1 MADGK
6 LDLPDDL
13 LSSRSSDQT
22 WIPKGSDVDKSLTG
36 LLDLSKDQA
45 VPDSSIPLSPQWLY
59 AKPSDTKTEMRTP
72 SSLSL
77 GSSADPSQKEAWRTD
92 APEDKKD
99 WRRTTTENESRRWR
113 EEERETGLLARRD
126 RRKPDRRAV
135 ENASAK
141 ETTENRALPTTDR
154 WHDGGNRNA
163 GLEARR
169 DSKWSSRWGP
179 EEKEKEAR
187 TEKKVDTE
195 KEDAN
200 SDNQTF
206 VASRAVSERDPDA
219 RDKWRPRHRLE
230 GSTAVPGSYRTAPG
244 FGIERGR
251 AEGSYVG
258 FVIGRG
264 RSSTSIQRPSG
275 GTIGAALSENDK
287 SVLGKPFIAANT
299 FSYPRGKLLDI
310 YRRQRIDSSFGNVYE
325 KMEEA
330 PPITQETVIEP
341 LSFVVPDHEEEAILN
356 DMWTGKITSSGAFY
370 NCYNKGRSTDNIAE
384 IEEMESSNGKVSA
397 LPTGTKEKMADI
409 ITNVSKDV
417 RELAVDYSA
426 DTNLHEIEA
435 KNRVPDVAGDDI
447 ISTLIRDE
455 YKSRSIDISR
465 SQFEDSELTP
475 SYRAKST
482 AASDISSKLSN
493 DSNSLF
499 GMPSSAQFLGSNT
512 NENQLTRG
520 VPPEELSMFYR
531 DPQGEIQGPFLG
543 VDIISWFE
551 QGFFGTDLPVR
562 LVDAPEDSP
571 FEELGDVMPHLR
583 VGHCYGG
590 VLDPSSKL
598 EQPATSE
605 GALVA
610 DIQDSLSVSVVD
622 SSTTREGLIWQ
633 QSDFDGP
640 YPHHIQSKLTNH
652 DFLQSEKSFSK
663 GDDFNDFVA
672 QDEEIVFPGRPGSG
686 GNLIGKA
693 SRTSNDPSSI
703 INGSSIPNELS
714 EHGMAVQRDNKL
726 HPFGLLWSEL
736 EGPFARNGS
745 RAGQDQLL
753 NPIAGRVSSFGTTNE
768 STVAGEARPD
778 IYKKNVLSDPN
789 LYQSAMDARHLSR
802 MDQESNHYDLA
813 DKLLSQQLQQQHLQP
828 HSLMSPHN
836 VHLNDAM
843 MERVGT
849 QNSIHSPHLAG
860 QMGQDLEQF
869 IALQAQQQ
877 RQLQFQQLQQQ
888 QQYHQQQMLL
898 KEQQQTQAREQL
910 LFEQILRNQ
919 MLDSNHGQSHVDAMI
934 ANSAREQA
942 FMKQKILSELQPL
955 PQLPTRQAEP
965 SIEHLIQARFGQMP
979 HPEHRNDL
987 LELLS
992 RAKHGPMHPLEHQ
1005 IIQREQLHGRQMSLG
1020 MRQRLEMEEDRQT
1033 SFWPINETGQFHRN
1047 PGVAHRTSSGV
1058 GPLDLFQKQQI
1069 MSPEDHIG
1077 LLERNLALQD
1087 RRPQR
1092 GFYDPGLL
1100 PFERSMSLPGGG
1112 GGGVN
1117 MDVVNTMARA
1127 QGLHVQDPNMQMH
1140 SGGNMGGFSSGVYHR
1155 SLVPNAFHGSHSDSM
1170 EGQWSEINGQMPTDW
1185 IESHIQRLH
1194 LTGERQMKES
1204 EMKRSSDDSS
1214 LWMSAGGNDE
1224 SSRRLLMELLHQ
1236 KSDQLST
1243 HRPENFVG
1251 TSYERGPASAHI
1263 KGTNTVNYSFNS
1275 VSDQEMG
1282 LSQSLVGPFSSN
1294 SGVQPKSFLAEEI
1307 AGLNTAE
1314 NFSFRSHSGSLFEEP
1329 LLSGINEINK
1339 GSQLETRGQVKL
1351 AGSATIDQGEIPVSV
1366 LRRNTSL
1373 DTGGMY
1379 SDGNSTGGAMA
1390 EDVKKDCASAATS
1403 RCPENIL
1410 LKRPPVMRVLSNQEG
1425 LSELNIDNVRGRSP
1439 SNEVEKRDGGGN
1451 AANQVSDTFA
1461 TGKKEV
1467 GFRRTA
1473 SCGDAEV
1480 TETSFSDMLK
1490 SNAKKPPQEVH
1501 SSTAASESFDAAQV
1515 ARRNKKKGKKGR
1527 QIDPALLGFK
1537 VTSNR
1542 IMMGEIQRIED

>member
-1 MADGK
+1 
-6 LDLPDDL
+6 
-13 LSSRSSDQT
+13 
-22 WIPKGSDVDKSLTG
+22 
-36 LLDLSKDQA
+36 
-45 VPDSSIPLSPQWLY
+45 
-59 AKPSDTKTEMRTP
+59 MRTP

-126 RRKPDRRAV
+126 RRKQDRRAV
-135 ENASAK
+135 ENVSAK

-200 SDNQTF
+200 SDTQTF

-230 GSTAVPGSYRTAPG
+230 GTTAVPGSYRAAPG
-244 FGIERGR
+244 FGVERGR

-264 RSSTSIQRPSG
+264 RSSMSIQRPSG
-275 GTIGAALSENDK
+275 GAIGAALSENDK

-310 YRRQRIDSSFGNVYE
+310 YRWQRIDSSFGNVYD

-341 LSFVVPDHEEEAILN
+341 LSFVVPDHEEE
-356 DMWTGKITSSGAFY
+356 
-370 NCYNKGRSTDNIAE
+370 GRSTDSIAE

-409 ITNVSKDV
+409 IPNVSKDV

-499 GMPSSAQFLGSNT
+499 GMPSSAQYLGSNT

-571 FEELGDVMPHLR
+571 FEQLGDVMPHLR
-583 VGHCYGG
+583 VGHSYGG

-610 DIQDSLSVSVVD
+610 DIQDSMSVSVVD
-622 SSTTREGLIWQ
+622 SSTTRDGLMWQ
-633 QSDFDGP
+633 PSDFDGP
-640 YPHHIQSKLTNH
+640 YAHHIQSKLTNH
-652 DFLQSEKSFSK
+652 EFLQPEKSFSK

-672 QDEEIVFPGRPGSG
+672 QDEE
-686 GNLIGKA
+686 
-693 SRTSNDPSSI
+693 
-703 INGSSIPNELS
+703 
-714 EHGMAVQRDNKL
+714 
-726 HPFGLLWSEL
+726 
-736 EGPFARNGS
+736 
-745 RAGQDQLL
+745 
-753 NPIAGRVSSFGTTNE
+753 
-768 STVAGEARPD
+768 
-778 IYKKNVLSDPN
+778 
-789 LYQSAMDARHLSR
+789 
-802 MDQESNHYDLA
+802 
-813 DKLLSQQLQQQHLQP
+813 QQQ
-828 HSLMSPHN
+828 S
-836 VHLNDAM
+836 
-843 MERVGT
+843 
-849 QNSIHSPHLAG
+849 
-860 QMGQDLEQF
+860 
-869 IALQAQQQ
+869 
-877 RQLQFQQLQQQ
+877 
-888 QQYHQQQMLL
+888 
-898 KEQQQTQAREQL
+898 QAREQL
-910 LFEQILRNQ
+910 LLEQILRNQ

-942 FMKQKILSELQPL
+942 FMKQKILSELQL
-955 PQLPTRQAEP
+955 PQLPTRQADP
-965 SIEHLIQARFGQMP
+965 SIEHLIQARFGQMQ

-1005 IIQREQLHGRQMSLG
+1005 IIQHEQLHGRQMPMGL
-1020 MRQRLEMEEDRQT
+1020 RQRLEMEEDRQT

-1047 PGVAHRTSSGV
+1047 PGVAHRTSSGL

-1069 MSPEDHIG
+1069 LSPEDHIG

-1092 GFYDPGLL
+1092 GFYDPGLN

-1127 QGLHVQDPNMQMH
+1127 QGLHVQDPNVQMH
-1140 SGGNMGGFSSGVYHR
+1140 SGGNMGGFSSGAYHR

-1170 EGQWSEINGQMPTDW
+1170 EGQWTESNGQMPTDW

-1251 TSYERGPASAHI
+1251 TSYERGLASAHI
-1263 KGTNTVNYSFNS
+1263 SGTNNVNYSFNA

-1282 LSQSLVGPFSSN
+1282 LSQSLVVGPCSSN

-1314 NFSFRSHSGSLFEEP
+1314 NFSFRSHSGSLIEEP
-1329 LLSGINEINK
+1329 FLSGINDINK

-1351 AGSATIDQGEIPVSV
+1351 AGSAAIDQGEVPVSV

-1379 SDGNSTGGAMA
+1379 SDDNSTGGAMA
-1390 EDVKKDCASAATS
+1390 EDVKKDRASAATS

-1425 LSELNIDNVRGRSP
+1425 LSELNIDNVRGRSL

-1501 SSTAASESFDAAQV
+1501 SSTAASESFDAAQG

>member
-1 MADGK
+1 
-6 LDLPDDL
+6 
-13 LSSRSSDQT
+13 
-22 WIPKGSDVDKSLTG
+22 
-36 LLDLSKDQA
+36 
-45 VPDSSIPLSPQWLY
+45 
-59 AKPSDTKTEMRTP
+59 MRTP

-99 WRRTTTENESRRWR
+99 WRRTTTEHESRRWR

-126 RRKPDRRAV
+126 RRKQDRRAV
-135 ENASAK
+135 ENVSAK

-195 KEDAN
+195 EDAN
-200 SDNQTF
+200 SDTQTF

-230 GSTAVPGSYRTAPG
+230 GTTAVPGSYRAAPG
-244 FGIERGR
+244 FGVERGR

-264 RSSTSIQRPSG
+264 RSSMSIQRPSG
-275 GTIGAALSENDK
+275 GAIGAALSENDK

-310 YRRQRIDSSFGNVYE
+310 YRWQRIDSSFGNVYD
-325 KMEEA
+325 KMDEA
-330 PPITQETVIEP
+330 PPVTQETVIEP
-341 LSFVVPDHEEEAILN
+341 LSFVVPDHEEE
-356 DMWTGKITSSGAFY
+356 
-370 NCYNKGRSTDNIAE
+370 GRSTDSIAE
-384 IEEMESSNGKVSA
+384 IEEMESSNGKVST

-409 ITNVSKDV
+409 IPNVSKDV
-417 RELAVDYSA
+417 RELAADYSA

-499 GMPSSAQFLGSNT
+499 GMPSSAQYLGSNT

-583 VGHCYGG
+583 VGHSYGG

-610 DIQDSLSVSVVD
+610 DIQDSMSVSVVD
-622 SSTTREGLIWQ
+622 SSTTRDGLMWQ
-633 QSDFDGP
+633 PSDFDGP
-640 YPHHIQSKLTNH
+640 YAHHIQSKLTNH
-652 DFLQSEKSFSK
+652 EFLQPEKSFSK

-672 QDEEIVFPGRPGSG
+672 QDEE
-686 GNLIGKA
+686 
-693 SRTSNDPSSI
+693 
-703 INGSSIPNELS
+703 
-714 EHGMAVQRDNKL
+714 
-726 HPFGLLWSEL
+726 
-736 EGPFARNGS
+736 
-745 RAGQDQLL
+745 
-753 NPIAGRVSSFGTTNE
+753 
-768 STVAGEARPD
+768 
-778 IYKKNVLSDPN
+778 
-789 LYQSAMDARHLSR
+789 
-802 MDQESNHYDLA
+802 
-813 DKLLSQQLQQQHLQP
+813 QQQ
-828 HSLMSPHN
+828 S
-836 VHLNDAM
+836 
-843 MERVGT
+843 
-849 QNSIHSPHLAG
+849 
-860 QMGQDLEQF
+860 
-869 IALQAQQQ
+869 
-877 RQLQFQQLQQQ
+877 
-888 QQYHQQQMLL
+888 
-898 KEQQQTQAREQL
+898 QAREQL
-910 LFEQILRNQ
+910 LLEQILRNQ

-942 FMKQKILSELQPL
+942 FMKQKILSELQL
-955 PQLPTRQAEP
+955 PQLPTRQADP
-965 SIEHLIQARFGQMP
+965 SIEHLIQARFGQMQ

-1005 IIQREQLHGRQMSLG
+1005 IIQHEQLHGRQMPMGL
-1020 MRQRLEMEEDRQT
+1020 RQRLEMEEDRQT

-1047 PGVAHRTSSGV
+1047 PGVAHRTSSGL

-1069 MSPEDHIG
+1069 LSPEDHIG

-1092 GFYDPGLL
+1092 GFYDPGLN

-1127 QGLHVQDPNMQMH
+1127 QGLHVQDPNVQMH
-1140 SGGNMGGFSSGVYHR
+1140 SGGNMGGFSSGAYHR

-1170 EGQWSEINGQMPTDW
+1170 EGQWSESNGQMPTDW

-1251 TSYERGPASAHI
+1251 TSYERGLASAHI
-1263 KGTNTVNYSFNS
+1263 SGTNNVNYSFNA

-1282 LSQSLVGPFSSN
+1282 LSQSLVVGPCSSN

-1314 NFSFRSHSGSLFEEP
+1314 NFSFRSHSGSLIEEP
-1329 LLSGINEINK
+1329 FLSGINDFNK

-1351 AGSATIDQGEIPVSV
+1351 AGSAAIDQGEVPVSV

-1379 SDGNSTGGAMA
+1379 SDDNSTGGAMA
-1390 EDVKKDCASAATS
+1390 EDVKKDRASAATS

-1425 LSELNIDNVRGRSP
+1425 LSELNIDNVRGRSL

-1501 SSTAASESFDAAQV
+1501 SSTAASESFDAAQG

>member
-1 MADGK
+1 
-6 LDLPDDL
+6 
-13 LSSRSSDQT
+13 
-22 WIPKGSDVDKSLTG
+22 
-36 LLDLSKDQA
+36 
-45 VPDSSIPLSPQWLY
+45 
-59 AKPSDTKTEMRTP
+59 MRTP

-126 RRKPDRRAV
+126 RRKQDRRAV
-135 ENASAK
+135 ENVSAK

-200 SDNQTF
+200 SDTQTF

-230 GSTAVPGSYRTAPG
+230 GTTAVPGSYRAAPG
-244 FGIERGR
+244 FGVERGR

-264 RSSTSIQRPSG
+264 RSSMSIQRPSG
-275 GTIGAALSENDK
+275 GAIGAALSENDK

-310 YRRQRIDSSFGNVYE
+310 YRWQRIDSSFGNVYD

-341 LSFVVPDHEEEAILN
+341 LSFVVPDHEEE
-356 DMWTGKITSSGAFY
+356 
-370 NCYNKGRSTDNIAE
+370 GRSTDSIAE

-409 ITNVSKDV
+409 IPNVSKDV

-499 GMPSSAQFLGSNT
+499 GMPSSAQYLGSNT

-583 VGHCYGG
+583 VGHSYGG

-610 DIQDSLSVSVVD
+610 DIQDSMSVSVVD
-622 SSTTREGLIWQ
+622 SSTTRDGLMWQ
-633 QSDFDGP
+633 PSDFDGP
-640 YPHHIQSKLTNH
+640 YAHHIQSKLTNH
-652 DFLQSEKSFSK
+652 EFLQPEKSFSK

-672 QDEEIVFPGRPGSG
+672 QDEE
-686 GNLIGKA
+686 
-693 SRTSNDPSSI
+693 
-703 INGSSIPNELS
+703 
-714 EHGMAVQRDNKL
+714 
-726 HPFGLLWSEL
+726 
-736 EGPFARNGS
+736 
-745 RAGQDQLL
+745 
-753 NPIAGRVSSFGTTNE
+753 
-768 STVAGEARPD
+768 
-778 IYKKNVLSDPN
+778 
-789 LYQSAMDARHLSR
+789 
-802 MDQESNHYDLA
+802 
-813 DKLLSQQLQQQHLQP
+813 QQQ
-828 HSLMSPHN
+828 S
-836 VHLNDAM
+836 
-843 MERVGT
+843 
-849 QNSIHSPHLAG
+849 
-860 QMGQDLEQF
+860 
-869 IALQAQQQ
+869 
-877 RQLQFQQLQQQ
+877 
-888 QQYHQQQMLL
+888 
-898 KEQQQTQAREQL
+898 QAREQL
-910 LFEQILRNQ
+910 LLEQILRNQ

-942 FMKQKILSELQPL
+942 FMKQKILSELQL
-955 PQLPTRQAEP
+955 PQLPTRQADP
-965 SIEHLIQARFGQMP
+965 SIEHLIQARFGQMQ
-979 HPEHRNDL
+979 HPEHRNYL

-1005 IIQREQLHGRQMSLG
+1005 IIQHEQLHGRQMPMGL
-1020 MRQRLEMEEDRQT
+1020 RQRLEMEEDRQT

-1047 PGVAHRTSSGV
+1047 PGVAHRTSSGL

-1069 MSPEDHIG
+1069 LSPEDHIG

-1092 GFYDPGLL
+1092 GFYDPGLN

-1127 QGLHVQDPNMQMH
+1127 QGLHVQDPNVQMH
-1140 SGGNMGGFSSGVYHR
+1140 SGGNMGGFSSGAYHR

-1170 EGQWSEINGQMPTDW
+1170 EGQWSESNGQMPTDW

-1251 TSYERGPASAHI
+1251 TSYERGASAHI
-1263 KGTNTVNYSFNS
+1263 SGTNNVNYSFNA

-1282 LSQSLVGPFSSN
+1282 LSQSLVVGPCSSN

-1314 NFSFRSHSGSLFEEP
+1314 NFSFRSHSGSLIEEP
-1329 LLSGINEINK
+1329 FLSGINDINK

-1351 AGSATIDQGEIPVSV
+1351 AGSAAIDQGEVPVSV

-1379 SDGNSTGGAMA
+1379 NDDNSTGGAMA
-1390 EDVKKDCASAATS
+1390 EDVKKDRASAATS

-1425 LSELNIDNVRGRSP
+1425 LSELNIDNVRGRSL

-1501 SSTAASESFDAAQV
+1501 SSTAASESFDAAQG